1 MTHWSQFW
9 TSKIETITFPAN
21 IEEFTIPPFPI
32 PFKILNSSHIR
43 NHSEPLGLDNCFI
56 MTFWTWSP
64 SFTPTGW
71 SYENYL
77 DRILFILM
85 SKNTVKVY
93 VKITLRILPPF
104 RFWSQMP
111 SKWLGYHVFTE
122 NSRIRPPMRNV
133 LTAN

>member
-1 MTHWSQFW
+1 MTHCSQFW
-9 TSKIETITFPAN
+9 TSKIETITFPTN

-71 SYENYL
+71 SYEDYL

-85 SKNTVKVY
+85 SKNTVY
-93 VKITLRILPPF
+93 VKIILRILPPF
-104 RFWSQMP
+104 RLWSEMNIVFIKNSSILP
-111 SKWLGYHVFTE
+111 S
-122 NSRIRPPMRNV
+122 MRNA
-133 LTAN
+133 LAAN